1 VSLYDR
7 AATLAGIAKHTP
19 ESLDPHEVRAV
30 CNQMIDFLALFA
42 DCDQVDAARCGD
54 GYTLTIVTDIDS
66 LAALDVLTAA
76 LWA

>member
-1 VSLYDR
+1 
-7 AATLAGIAKHTP
+7 
-19 ESLDPHEVRAV
+19 
-30 CNQMIDFLALFA
+30 MIDFLALFA